1 MDPGEF
7 FKELL
12 GRSKKAFDPLT
23 SKSSFS
29 KFLIDTIKQQT
40 NSVYSFLQAIKI
52 DLKNV
57 WNTLKG
63 EKNPPPAKSLKLEK
77 WLDILYKLRSIA
89 KLQSEDTKH
98 EYASAFNFYV

>member
-1 MDPGEF
+1 M
-7 FKELL
+7 
-12 GRSKKAFDPLT
+12 
-23 SKSSFS
+23 
-29 KFLIDTIKQQT
+29 
-40 NSVYSFLQAIKI
+40 
-52 DLKNV
+52 

-63 EKNPPPAKSLKLEK
+63 DKNRPSAKSLRLEK